1 MLKDTTTNGKQGF
14 PVWRRKIS
22 EKVVSFCQRFP
33 KSVKTATFKFLKTK
47 KGKWFTAFF
56 ILGIFYAFCLPKQL
70 FTDPTSTVLL
80 DKDGKLLGAKIA
92 DDGQWRFPDRKTVPY
107 KFAECIIQYED
118 RSFYSHPGFNPL
130 AFGRALKQNYK
141 NGRTVSGGSTLTMQV
156 IRIARK
162 NPPRTIYQKIIE
174 VILAT
179 RLEISYSKEDILAMY
194 ASHAP
199 FGSNVV
205 GIDAA
210 SWRYFGREPENL
222 SWAESATLAVLP
234 NSPSLIFP
242 GRNQLRLKEKRD
254 RLLDRL
260 CEAKIIDQTTCDLSK
275 QEPLPG
281 TPHQLPGIAPHLLQR
296 AAKEGYKGTIV
307 KSTLDIT
314 IQERVNS
321 IIEKH
326 HRVLMGNQIDNAAAI
341 VIDVPTGNVLA
352 YVGNT
357 DDANNPDGT
366 GENGNDVDVITAPR
380 STGSIL
386 KPFLYAGMLTDGQIL
401 PNTLVPDIP
410 TDLSGYNPQNFN
422 KSYDGAVP
430 ARRALA
436 RSLNV
441 PAVRMLQQFRVERFH
456 DLLKN
461 IGLTTIN
468 QPADHY
474 GLSLILGGAEG
485 KLWDL
490 AGSYASMARTLT
502 HYNETGAYD
511 KNDFHEPFYSQE
523 KSNAAKISADK
534 KEAPVAEHSYFDASA
549 IWFTFEAM
557 SEVVRP
563 DEEVNWTDFL
573 SSNKIAW
580 KTGTSFGFRDGWAI
594 GVTPKYVVAVWV
606 GNADGEGRPGLI
618 GVQTAAPI
626 LFDIFNTLRSP
637 EWFKKPESDMEKI
650 MVCKESGCRATELCD
665 AEMQW
670 IPKSGM
676 KSGPCPYHKLIHLD
690 ASGQYRVTSDC
701 EKVENMKHES
711 WFILP
716 PAMEFYYKSKNPNY
730 KSLPPFRS
738 DCAGTLSHSM
748 EFVYPREETQ
758 LFIPIE
764 LDGRPGK
771 VIFEIAHRKKGTI
784 VYWHLD
790 DQYMGMT
797 TDIHQ
802 FAMNPEPGKHTV
814 TVVDEFGESES
825 MKFEIVNEKK

>member
-1 MLKDTTTNGKQGF
+1 MRNVIKRMGDWLKLFIVGSKQFLSRIFG
-14 PVWRRKIS
+14 WYWN
-22 EKVVSFCQRFP
+22 
-33 KSVKTATFKFLKTK
+33 FLKKK
-47 KGKWFTAFF
+47 KGKWITLLF
-56 ILGIFYAFCLPKQL
+56 ILGIFYAFCLPNKL

-80 DKDGKLLGAKIA
+80 DKDGNLLGAKIA
-92 DDGQWRFPDRKTVPY
+92 DDGQWRFPERKGVPY
-107 KFAECIIQYED
+107 KFAQCIIQYED
-118 RSFYSHPGFNPL
+118 RAFYSHFGFNPFS
-130 AFGRALKQNYK
+130 FGRAIRQNLK
-141 NGRTVSGGSTLTMQV
+141 NGRVVSGGSTLTMQV

-162 NPPRTIYQKIIE
+162 NPPRTFFQKIIE

-179 RLEISYSKEDILAMY
+179 RLEISYSKEEILALY

-210 SWRYFGREPENL
+210 SWRYFGREPEKL

-260 CEAKIIDQTTCDLSK
+260 YEAKIIDRTTCNLAK
-275 QEPLPG
+275 EEPLPG
-281 TPHQLPGIAPHLLQR
+281 APHQLPQLAPHLLDR
-296 AAKEGYKGTIV
+296 SAKEGHTGTIV
-307 KSTLDIT
+307 QTTLDINM
-314 IQERVNS
+314 QQRVNA
-321 IIEKH
+321 IVEKH
-326 HRVLMGNQIDNAAAI
+326 HRILMGNQIDNAAAI
-341 VIDVPTGNVLA
+341 VLDVQTGNVLA

-357 DDANNPDGT
+357 SDENNPDAA

-386 KPFLYAGMLTDGQIL
+386 KPFLYAGMLSDGQIL
-401 PNTLVPDIP
+401 PNTLIPDIP

-422 KSYDGAVP
+422 RSYDGAVP

-441 PAVRMLQQFRVERFH
+441 PAVKLLQQYRVERFH
-456 DLLKN
+456 ALLKKV
-461 IGLTTIN
+461 GLTTIN
-468 QPADHY
+468 QPPDHY

-490 AGSYASMARTLT
+490 AGAYASMARTLT
-502 HYNETGAYD
+502 RYNETGAYD
-511 KNDFHEPFYSQE
+511 KKDFHPPFYIPQQ
-523 KSNAAKISADK
+523 
-534 KEAPVAEHSYFDASA
+534 KENSESPIAEHSYFDASA

-557 SEVVRP
+557 TEVTRP
-563 DEEVNWTDFL
+563 DEEVNWTEFL
-573 SSNKIAW
+573 SANKIAW

-606 GNADGEGRPGLI
+606 GNASGEGRPGLI

-637 EWFKKPESDMEKI
+637 EWFKKPESDMQQVL
-650 MVCKESGCRATELCD
+650 VCKESGCRANELCD

-676 KSGPCPYHKLIHLD
+676 KSGPCPYHQLIHLD
-690 ASGQYRVTSDC
+690 ETGKFRVTSDC
-701 EKVENMKHES
+701 EDVSKMKHVA

-716 PAMEFYYKSKNPNY
+716 PAEEYYYKTKNPNY
-730 KSLPPFRS
+730 KTLPPYRN
-738 DCAGTLSHSM
+738 DCGGTTSNSM
-748 EFVYPREETQ
+748 EFVYPRAETQ
-758 LFIPIE
+758 LFIPTE

-771 VIFEIAHRKKGTI
+771 VVFEIAHRKKGTI

-814 TVVDEFGESES
+814 TVVDEFGETES
-825 MKFEIVNEKK
+825 MKFEIVNEKKK